1 MSPILLILKQIT
13 LTKFFPFIFVGF
25 QDIAAEA
32 GGGWGGEGGGAG
44 NVLTS
49 RNFFCLLLLESLKA
63 GSATAI
69 FGVLIK
75 FDFMANFLA
84 DVVIQEVPAFK
95 SVQRDIFVA
104 FLSLFYVFIS
114 VAAKAVTTEI
124 SYFGAI
130 LLKKNVLQ
138 AICNERL
145 GGGSKI

>member
-13 LTKFFPFIFVGF
+13 LTKLFPFIFVGF

-32 GGGWGGEGGGAG
+32 GGGGGGRRGECAHFEK
-44 NVLTS
+44 L
-49 RNFFCLLLLESLKA
+49 FCLLLLESLKA

-84 DVVIQEVPAFK
+84 DVVIQGVPAFK

-104 FLSLFYVFIS
+104 F
-114 VAAKAVTTEI
+114 
-124 SYFGAI
+124 
-130 LLKKNVLQ
+130 
-138 AICNERL
+138 
-145 GGGSKI
+145 

>member
-13 LTKFFPFIFVGF
+13 LTKFFPSSLLVSRILLLKR
-25 QDIAAEA
+25 
-32 GGGWGGEGGGAG
+32 EGGGAERECAHFEK
-44 NVLTS
+44 L
-49 RNFFCLLLLESLKA
+49 FCLLLLESLKT

-84 DVVIQEVPAFK
+84 DVVIQGVPAFK
-95 SVQRDIFVA
+95 SVQRDIFLA

-130 LLKKNVLQ
+130 LLKKCPPGYMQ
-138 AICNERL
+138 
-145 GGGSKI
+145 